1 MKKEQIE
8 SASCIQ
14 KINELTE
21 VVNRMRE
28 ELYVMHQRFR
38 EIQKAPTEYPQGQKI
53 LAQLHMGD
61 GKTRIFY
68 GPQGTVVTF
77 NNPPKSHDVFT
88 ICTISKDLK

>member
-8 SASCIQ
+8 LASCIQ

-38 EIQKAPTEYPQGQKI
+38 EIQKTPTEYPQGQKI
-53 LAQLHMGD
+53 LAQSYMGD
-61 GKTRIFY
+61 GETRIFY
-68 GPQGTVVTF
+68 GPQGTMVTF
-77 NNPPKSHDVFT
+77 DNPPTARDVFT

>member
-1 MKKEQIE
+1 MKTEKIE
-8 SASCIQ
+8 LASCIQ

-38 EIQKAPTEYPQGQKI
+38 AIQNTPTEYPREQKI
-53 LAQLHMGD
+53 LAQSYMGD
-61 GKTRIFY
+61 GETRIFY
-68 GPQGTVVTF
+68 GPQGTMVKF
-77 NNPPKSHDVFT
+77 ENPPKSHDVFT

>member
-1 MKKEQIE
+1 MEKEQIE
-8 SASCIQ
+8 LASCIQ

-38 EIQKAPTEYPQGQKI
+38 AIQNTPTEYPREQKI
-53 LAQLHMGD
+53 LAQSYMGD

-68 GPQGTVVTF
+68 GPQGTMVTF
-77 NNPPKSHDVFT
+77 DNPPKSHDVFT
-88 ICTISKDLK
+88 ICVISKD